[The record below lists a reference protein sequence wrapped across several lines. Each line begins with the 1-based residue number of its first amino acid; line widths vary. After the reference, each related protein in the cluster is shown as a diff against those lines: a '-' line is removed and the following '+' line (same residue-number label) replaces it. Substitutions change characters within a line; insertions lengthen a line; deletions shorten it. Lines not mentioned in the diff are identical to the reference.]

1 MSSALTSPSMPWVGN
16 KPMEAV
22 MEVEHSRPS
31 VLAFVA
37 LAIFL
42 AGMALGQLEAN
53 RESGRSRVDWPA
65 PVPHPRSLQP

>member
-1 MSSALTSPSMPWVGN
+1 MDI
-16 KPMEAV
+16 V

-31 VLAFVA
+31 VLIFVA

-42 AGMALGQLEAN
+42 AGMALGQMEAN
-53 RESGRSRVDWPA
+53 RSSGRSRVDWPSP